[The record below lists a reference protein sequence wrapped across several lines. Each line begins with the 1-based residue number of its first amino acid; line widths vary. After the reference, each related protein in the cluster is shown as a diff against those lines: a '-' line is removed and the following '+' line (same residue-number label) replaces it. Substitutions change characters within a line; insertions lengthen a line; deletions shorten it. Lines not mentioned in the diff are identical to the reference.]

1 MRFMFFGVAFGQMDF
16 LQIPPHDGHPC
27 PWLALPL
34 IGCAEDS
41 HLLDLRPTGRTTKN
55 PEEELP
61 GVGLRVVS
69 VGYDSTKQI

>member
-41 HLLDLRPTGRTTKN
+41 HLLDLRPTGRTTEKPHAFQRGAQN
-55 PEEELP
+55 KTFFLN
-61 GVGLRVVS
+61 
-69 VGYDSTKQI
+69 Q